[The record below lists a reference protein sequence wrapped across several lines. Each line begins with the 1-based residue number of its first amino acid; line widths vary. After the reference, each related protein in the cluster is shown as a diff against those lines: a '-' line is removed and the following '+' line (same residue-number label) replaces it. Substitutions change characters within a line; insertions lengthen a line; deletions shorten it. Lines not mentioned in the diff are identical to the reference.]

1 VNKTQ
6 KQVEA
11 HNAQQREKV
20 DAKRERERS
29 SKVEISS
36 KGDRRGKRVIRRV
49 DNGQSRPS
57 NMTDDQRRSALIH
70 ILSDLLN
77 RIGTPLTLSILVL
90 HYHSRHYPDLQ

>member
-20 DAKRERERS
+20 EAKRERERV
-29 SKVEISS
+29 SKVEVNG

-49 DNGQSRPS
+49 DNGTSYLLLELMSSGIQLES
-57 NMTDDQRRSALIH
+57 TYRS
-70 ILSDLLN
+70 
-77 RIGTPLTLSILVL
+77 TF
-90 HYHSRHYPDLQ
+90 

>member
-20 DAKRERERS
+20 EAKRERERS
-29 SKVEISS
+29 SKLDVSG

-49 DNGQSRPS
+49 DNGTSLI
-57 NMTDDQRRSALIH
+57 RSWADEKRHSARTH
-70 ILSDLLN
+70 ISFDLLN
-77 RIGTPLTLSILVL
+77 RIGTLPTHSIHVL
-90 HYHSRHYPDLQ
+90 HYR